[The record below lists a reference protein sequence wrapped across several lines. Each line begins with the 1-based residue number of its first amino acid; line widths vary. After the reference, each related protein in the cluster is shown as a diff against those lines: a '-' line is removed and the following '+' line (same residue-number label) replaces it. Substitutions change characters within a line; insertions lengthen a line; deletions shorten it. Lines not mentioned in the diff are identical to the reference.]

1 MSISFIQST
10 AEPLFRKYNVQ
21 KAAVFGSHAA
31 GAASP
36 SSDIDLL
43 LELPHG
49 TTLFSLAQIKSD
61 LEETLHSKVDIVTY
75 NSIHPRLKDRILN
88 EQQVI
93 YEKR

>member
-1 MSISFIQST
+1 MSISTIKSS

-21 KAAVFGSHAA
+21 KAAVFGSYAA
-31 GAASP
+31 GAASS

-49 TTLFSLAQIKSD
+49 TTLFALAQIKTE
-61 LEETLHSKVDIVTY
+61 LEDALHSKVDIVTY
-75 NSIHPRLKDRILN
+75 KSLHPRLKARILN
-88 EQQVI
+88 EQHVI